1 MILAALTRME
11 QSKDADALKADL
23 PAVPLGR
30 VVHAES
36 EETQPLSLPSVPV
49 HRGNNNDDN
58 NNSSPPPAE
67 AILAG

>member
-36 EETQPLSLPSVPV
+36 EETQPLSLPSVPA
-49 HRGNNNDDN
+49 RGGGNNNDD
-58 NNSSPPPAE
+58 NSSPPPAE